1 MANEPTKADLQRQ
14 VGQLEHRIQKLQG
27 YLGSIRKDIADIVFP
42 HEHRETMDRVVEVV
56 DRAINRT

>member
-1 MANEPTKADLQRQ
+1 MINDPTKADLQKKIN
-14 VGQLEHRIQKLQG
+14 QLELRVQKLQRS
-27 YLGSIRKDIADIVFP
+27 LGLVRKDITNIVFP